1 MVHVIRKIE
10 ISDIL
15 LQKITQAFDSDGDIV
30 VGEERELIMI
40 RTGDSSDQEYTIS
53 IEKVLLSDDEIEDY
67 EILETFSM
75 EKGNSETILEATK
88 SFLEKS
94 SWNTKKLEKFFSYY

>member
-1 MVHVIRKIE
+1 ME
-10 ISDIL
+10 ISDKL

-40 RTGDSSDQEYTIS
+40 RTGDSSDQEYIIS
-53 IEKVLLSDDEIEDY
+53 IEKVLLNDDEIEDY
-67 EILETFSM
+67 EILQTFSM
-75 EKGNSETILEATK
+75 EKGNSKTILEATI

-94 SWNTKKLEKFFSYY
+94 SWNTEKLEKFFSYY

>member
-1 MVHVIRKIE
+1 ME
-10 ISDIL
+10 ISDTL

-40 RTGDSSDQEYTIS
+40 RTGDSSDQEYIIS
-53 IEKVLLSDDEIEDY
+53 IEKVLLNDEEIEDY
-67 EILETFSM
+67 EILQTFSI
-75 EKGNSETILEATK
+75 EKGNGEKIKEAIK

-94 SWNTKKLEKFFSYY
+94 SWNTEKLEKFFSYY

>member
-1 MVHVIRKIE
+1 ME
-10 ISDIL
+10 ISDTL

-40 RTGDSSDQEYTIS
+40 RTGDSSDQEYIIS
-53 IEKVLLSDDEIEDY
+53 IEKVLLNDEEIEDY
-67 EILETFSM
+67 EILQTFSI
-75 EKGNSETILEATK
+75 EKGNREKIKEAIK

-94 SWNTKKLEKFFSYY
+94 SWNTEKLEKFFSYY